1 MPMHDWTRVSA
12 GTCHDFHNSW
22 LIHLK
27 EALNEGALPDDYYA
41 MTDQRVDIAEPDV
54 VTYHAAA
61 NASHGTGTAVL
72 EMTPRVKY
80 QTQPL
85 LKLAKPRRRE
95 RRITIRHISGHQIV
109 AIIEIVSPSNKDR
122 RGHVRRFAE
131 KVVGFLESG
140 VHVLMIDPFPPTAN
154 DPAGMHAAIWRQF
167 DRKRY
172 TAPEGQP
179 LTMASY
185 CWDGYDPTAYIE
197 PYAVGDALTAMP
209 SFLNRERYID
219 TPLEL
224 SYGQAY
230 AGMPA
235 FWRNVIEIPPV

>member
-12 GTCHDFHNSW
+12 GVYHSFHQIW
-22 LIHLK
+22 LAELTV
-27 EALNEGALPDDYYA
+27 ALNSKSLPEDYYA

-54 VTYHAAA
+54 VTYRAGARE
-61 NASHGTGTAVL
+61 SHGTGTAVL
-72 EMTPRVKY
+72 ELAPRVKY

-95 RRITIRHISGHQIV
+95 RRITIRHTSGHQIV

-154 DPAGMHAAIWRQF
+154 DPAGMHAAVWRQF

-172 TAPEGQP
+172 APPEGQP

-209 SFLNRERYID
+209 LFLNRERYID
-219 TPLEL
+219 APLEL
-224 SYGQAY
+224 SYNQAY

-235 FWRNVIEIPPV
+235 FWRNVIETQPV